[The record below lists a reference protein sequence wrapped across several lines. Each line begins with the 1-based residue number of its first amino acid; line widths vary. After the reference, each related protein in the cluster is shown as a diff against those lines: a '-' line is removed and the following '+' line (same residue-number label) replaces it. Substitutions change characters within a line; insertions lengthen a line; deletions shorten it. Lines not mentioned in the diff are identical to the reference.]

1 MEDKLDTILL
11 KLSKLQKSVDA
22 LKEVMDAH
30 KVEHGFAKM
39 QDGGVNAQFTGQQSP
54 PGMGGGGMPMGGGG
68 GMPQGMPGMGQGM
81 GQGYQMPGQGMPID
95 DPTRPPM

>member
-11 KLSKLQKSVDA
+11 RLSKLQKTVDS
-22 LKEVMDAH
+22 LKESMYAH

-54 PGMGGGGMPMGGGG
+54 PGMGGMPMGGG

-81 GQGYQMPGQGMPID
+81 GQGYQMPGQGMPMRD
-95 DPTRPPM
+95 DPSRPPM